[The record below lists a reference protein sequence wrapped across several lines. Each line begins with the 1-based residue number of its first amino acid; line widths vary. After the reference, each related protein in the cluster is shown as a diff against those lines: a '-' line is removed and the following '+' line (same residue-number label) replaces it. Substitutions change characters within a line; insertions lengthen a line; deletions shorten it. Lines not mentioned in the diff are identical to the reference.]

1 MTRVRVVRS
10 LPALEECVP
19 SWRRLLVR
27 ASHAQAVLTPLWILA
42 WWREFGE
49 GDGRAL
55 RAVVV
60 EEGGE
65 LVGLLPLSRR
75 LALHR
80 GAIPVRRLE
89 LLGTGEREEDE
100 IGADYVGGLVARGLE
115 ARAARAVAEAIRG
128 GELGEWDEL
137 RLAAMNS
144 EDPWVD
150 RLGDALAACG
160 FSSSL
165 VPGAECPYVPL
176 PGAWDAYLQA
186 LGSERRYVVTRS
198 LRELDKWAGAGGW
211 QLRLA
216 GSVDELVEGKEALKR
231 LHAERWSAEGRS
243 GVFASARFERFHD
256 AVMPRLL
263 SGEDGASLELLWLV
277 ARGEPV
283 AAAYYLLYGGR
294 VQFYQSG
301 RRLDVPKGFRPGI
314 ALHALAIRR
323 SIQAKR
329 TEYDFLAGASRYKR
343 HLALATRRLVQLRA
357 VAPGLRARA
366 VEATRL
372 LAERAIER
380 VRDVRARSAAGDQ
393 NPALD

>member
-19 SWRRLLVR
+19 GWRRLLER
-27 ASHAQAVLTPLWILA
+27 ASHAQAVLTPLWTLA

-49 GDGRAL
+49 RDGRAL
-55 RAVVV
+55 RAMAV

-100 IGADYVGGLVARGLE
+100 IGSDYVGGLVARGYE
-115 ARAARAVAEAIRG
+115 ARAARAVADAIRG
-128 GELGEWDEL
+128 GALGEWDEL
-137 RLAAMNS
+137 RLASMSAD
-144 EDPWVD
+144 DPWVA
-150 RLGDALAACG
+150 RLGEALGACG
-160 FSSSL
+160 ITASI
-165 VPGAECPYVPL
+165 VAGAECPYIPL
-176 PGAWDAYLQA
+176 PGTWDAYLEA

-198 LRELDKWAGAGGW
+198 LRELDKWAGAAGW
-211 QLRLA
+211 ELRLA
-216 GSVDELVEGKEALKR
+216 GSADELAEGKEALKR
-231 LHAERWSAEGRS
+231 LHAERWSAKGRS

-256 AVMPRLL
+256 GVMPRLL
-263 SGEDGASLELLWLV
+263 AGEDGASLELLWLV
-277 ARGEPV
+277 VRGEPV

-323 SIQAKR
+323 SIRANR
-329 TEYDFLAGASRYKR
+329 SEYDFLAGASRYKR
-343 HLALATRRLVQLRA
+343 HLALATRHLVQLRA

-366 VEATRL
+366 VEATCL

-380 VRDVRARSAAGDQ
+380 VRDVRTRSAASDQ